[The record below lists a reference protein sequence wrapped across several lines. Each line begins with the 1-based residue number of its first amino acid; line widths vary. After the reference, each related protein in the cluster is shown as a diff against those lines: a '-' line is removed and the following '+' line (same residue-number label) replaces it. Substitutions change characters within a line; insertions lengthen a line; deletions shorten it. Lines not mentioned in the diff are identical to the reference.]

1 MNIVEVIDNAQFLVD
16 SEGNRKSVMLDYR
29 LWEKLCAE
37 LLKAN
42 KTIEELRHR
51 QMSVSDTSAPP
62 KNFEGWTVYKQKRGG
77 FLSLFRK
84 INHRTISVYI
94 GKDWNEDAA
103 RKKIAEQLARHGLI
117 SKSGKLKAKRK

>member
-1 MNIVEVIDNAQFLVD
+1 MNIAEVIDNTQFIVD

-42 KTIEELRHR
+42 QTIEELR
-51 QMSVSDTSAPP
+51 QPVSVIPVVP

-84 INHRTISVYI
+84 INRRTISVYI

-117 SKSGKLKAKRK
+117 TKSGKLRKRRLS